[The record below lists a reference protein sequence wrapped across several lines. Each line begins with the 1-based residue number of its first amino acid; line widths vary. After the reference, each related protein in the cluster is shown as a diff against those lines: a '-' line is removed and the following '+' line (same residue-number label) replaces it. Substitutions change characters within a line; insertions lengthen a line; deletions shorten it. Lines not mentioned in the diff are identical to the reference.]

1 MPRMPYWAWPYG
13 TQGAVPVA
21 AFVCRGWED
30 SINAMGCLGVNGPPV
45 RSPSASEVR
54 ASGSGGW
61 AVRFWRSVVRSSRR
75 VEVGAGFIT
84 ADGESCMDSPVASAG
99 QVATRAALEPAS
111 RLRLLLGER
120 MLVVDDSYAFR
131 ERVARAFRERG
142 FQVRTAANYSEAIV
156 VAAEFRP
163 DLAVVDL
170 RMPGESGL
178 RLIRELKQLHEP
190 TRVLILSGFGSI
202 ATAIDAVRLGAV
214 NFLPKPADADD
225 ILAAFERG
233 QLPVAAPVEMEPETP
248 SLARAEWEHI
258 HRVLADCGGNVS
270 EAARRLGIHR
280 RSLQR
285 KLRKHAPE

>member
-1 MPRMPYWAWPYG
+1 M
-13 TQGAVPVA
+13 
-21 AFVCRGWED
+21 E
-30 SINAMGCLGVNGPPV
+30 NL
-45 RSPSASEVR
+45 ASNV
-54 ASGSGGW
+54 GSL
-61 AVRFWRSVVRSSRR
+61 
-75 VEVGAGFIT
+75 T
-84 ADGESCMDSPVASAG
+84 AKVTFES
-99 QVATRAALEPAS
+99 AS
-111 RLRLLLGER
+111 RLRLQMGDR

-142 FQVRTAANYSEAIV
+142 FQVRTAANYAEAI
-156 VAAEFRP
+156 ATATEFRP

-178 RLIRELKQLHEP
+178 RLIRELKQIHDA

-233 QLPVAAPVEMEPETP
+233 QLPVSVPVETEPETP

-258 HRVLADCGGNVS
+258 HRVLADCSGNVS

>member
-1 MPRMPYWAWPYG
+1 MSFTAPSTDP
-13 TQGAVPVA
+13 
-21 AFVCRGWED
+21 
-30 SINAMGCLGVNGPPV
+30 SLLGRTVDAPLH
-45 RSPSASEVR
+45 
-54 ASGSGGW
+54 
-61 AVRFWRSVVRSSRR
+61 SRKY
-75 VEVGAGFIT
+75 
-84 ADGESCMDSPVASAG
+84 AG
-99 QVATRAALEPAS
+99 Q
-111 RLRLLLGER
+111 R

-131 ERVARAFRERG
+131 ERVARAFRDRG
-142 FQVRTAANYSEAIV
+142 FHVRTAANYVEALS
-156 VAAEFRP
+156 AAKDFRP
-163 DLAVVDL
+163 DLAIVDL

-178 RLIRELKQLHEP
+178 KLIQGLKSLHAS

-225 ILAAFERG
+225 ILAAFERAE
-233 QLPVAAPVEMEPETP
+233 LPVSASADTEPETP

-285 KLRKHAPE
+285 KLRKHAPD